1 MRVLFVGPPLYGLL
15 YPIVSLAQAFRV
27 SGHDVVVASAGGFAD
42 KIADAGLVAYDAA
55 PDLDSEADYKRREL
69 DRLRNNAGTK
79 PGDFSFFSE
88 EMSDALVEFTNSWQ
102 PDLIVYPPLGVVGP
116 LLGTKFGIPT
126 VMLTVGFMHGQKQI
140 DIVSKALRHAYERH
154 GVGQRQSDAAW
165 LDVAPPSISI
175 LDHPGALPMR
185 YVPYNG
191 GTVLSQGWEK
201 TAGRRRVVV
210 SLGTLKPM
218 VEGSGLIDWILRDGS
233 AADIDFVVQLG
244 HNARQGIPDTLP
256 ENVSIVDWI
265 PMGPMMSEADCF
277 IHHGGAGNT
286 LTACDA
292 GIPQIIFG
300 EGADRP
306 TNANLIQK
314 RGCGVIPSEGRL
326 TGSMVLEVLDDSSI
340 AANAGEV
347 RDEMRSLPTPPQI
360 VTEIAERIGQSAQ
373 TKLSMAG
380 RR

>member
-1 MRVLFVGPPLYGLL
+1 MGPPLYGLL
-15 YPIVSLAQAFRV
+15 YPIVSLAQSFRV

-42 KIADAGLVAYDAA
+42 KIATAGLVAYNAA

-69 DRLRNNAGTK
+69 DRLKNNAGTK

-88 EMSDALVEFTNSWQ
+88 EMSDALVDFTDAWR

-116 LLGTKFGIPT
+116 LLGTKFDIPT
-126 VMLTVGFMHGQKQI
+126 VMLTVGFMHGHKQI
-140 DIVSKALRHAYERH
+140 DIVSQALRHAYDRH
-154 GVGQRQSDAAW
+154 GVGQRQSDLAW
-165 LDVAPPSISI
+165 IDVAPPSISI
-175 LDHPGALPMR
+175 LDRPDALPMR

-191 GTVLSQGWEK
+191 GTVLGEGWQKAE
-201 TAGRRRVVV
+201 GRRRVVV

-244 HNARQGIPDTLP
+244 HNARQGIPETLP
-256 ENVSIVDWI
+256 SNVSIVDWI
-265 PMGPMMSEADCF
+265 PMGPMMGEADCF

-306 TNANLIQK
+306 TNANLIRS
-314 RGCGVIPSEGRL
+314 RGCGVIPRDGNL
-326 TGSMVLEVLDDSSI
+326 TGSTVLEVLGNPAI
-340 AANAGEV
+340 AANAREV
-347 RDEMRSLPTPPQI
+347 QDEMHSLPTPPQI
-360 VTEIAERIGQSAQ
+360 VAEIAARIGESAQ
-373 TKLSMAG
+373 TELTLVG